1 LLALWL
7 SIAIPILGV
16 AAVPFARR
24 RPGLLAGID
33 GFVMIAIGGVVLLHL
48 LPFAIEHLGSFAFVL
63 VVLGALVPW
72 LLERRTHS
80 SGADRAFALMA
91 VVGLAIHTFFDGTAL
106 VAASLSPDQ
115 APLGLA
121 VVLHRLPVG
130 LMIGLL
136 LGGPRSWRAWLG
148 IALVVG
154 GTFAGYFTG
163 EASLPSMGLN
173 VIAAYQAFI
182 GGMLAHVI
190 YAHAPHA
197 HLPAAVADGGSPKGA
212 PAFGWSGG
220 VGALIGVFVLLALE
234 FVPTGHYA
242 HAHASD
248 LGSPGEVFLDLAL
261 ESAPALLLAF
271 AGGGLIVAFLRSSHM
286 KRLSRGSRSA
296 QALRGMAV
304 GLPLPICS
312 CGVLPVYDGLVR
324 RGAPPAAGLAFLV
337 ATPELGLD
345 AILISWPLLGPVM
358 TIARLV
364 AAALVAWGVAVLV
377 SRSMPAPEAVSDAK
391 VDEDEDEDENA
402 SVGEKLKRAARYG
415 FVEQSDHLL
424 PWIFVGLGVAAWAQP
439 MLADSGLASVSW
451 WAQVALGALIGLPI
465 YVCASGSTPLAA
477 VLMASG
483 LSPGAALAFL
493 LTGPASNVTT
503 FGALS
508 RWHGAGVALR
518 FAVGIVLASIAAGF
532 IVDGFLASYISV
544 PAIGGHAHEEGRIL
558 QWICLGL
565 LAIAAT
571 ASLLRIGPRGWMQQ
585 LGVGAGHDHSHHDH
599 DHDHD
604 DAHGKLAASPAGG
617 GSGCK
622 DGCS

>member
-1 LLALWL
+1 MIALWL
-7 SIAIPILGV
+7 SIAVPILGV

-33 GFVMIAIGGVVLLHL
+33 GFVMVAIGGVVLLHL
-48 LPFAIEHLGSFAFVL
+48 LPFAIRHIGWLAFVL
-63 VVLGALVPW
+63 LVIGAMVPS

-80 SGADRAFALMA
+80 RGADRAFALMA
-91 VVGLAIHTFFDGTAL
+91 VVGVAIHTFFDGAAL

-121 VVLHRLPVG
+121 VILHRLPVG

-148 IALVVG
+148 VALVVG
-154 GTFAGYFTG
+154 GTFAGYWTG
-163 EASLPSMGLN
+163 EASLPLMGLN
-173 VIAAYQAFI
+173 AIAAYQAFI

-190 YAHAPHA
+190 YVHAPHA
-197 HLPAAVADGGSPKGA
+197 HAGAEAGEDDHDHHHDRGIAAAGWTGGI
-212 PAFGWSGG
+212 
-220 VGALIGVFVLLALE
+220 GALLGVAVLLLLE
-234 FVPTGHYA
+234 VVPSAQERA
-242 HAHASD
+242 HVHA
-248 LGSPGEVFLDLAL
+248 GGAEGPGEIFLYLAL

-286 KRLSRGSRSA
+286 ERLSRGSRSA

-324 RGAPPAAGLAFLV
+324 RGVPPAAGLAFLV

-377 SRSMPAPEAVSDAK
+377 SRSMPRRETVADGAPE
-391 VDEDEDEDENA
+391 DEEDHA
-402 SVGEKLKRAARYG
+402 TVGEKLRRAARYG
-415 FVEQSDHLL
+415 FVDQSDHLL
-424 PWIFVGLGVAAWAQP
+424 PWILVGLGIAAWAQP
-439 MLADSGLASVSW
+439 LLANVGLASVSW
-451 WAQVALGALIGLPI
+451 WLQVPLGALIGLPI

-493 LTGPASNVTT
+493 LTGPASNITT

-508 RWHGAGVALR
+508 RWHGRGIALR
-518 FAVGIVLASIAAGF
+518 FAIGITVGAVAAGW
-532 IVDGFLASYISV
+532 IVDGFLGSYIPV
-544 PAIGGHAHEEGRIL
+544 PALGGHEHDEGRLI
-558 QWICLGL
+558 QWACLGL
-565 LAIAAT
+565 LSIAAV
-571 ASLLRIGPRGWMQQ
+571 ASLLRIGPRGWMHE
-585 LGVGAGHDHSHHDH
+585 LGVTGGHGDG
-599 DHDHD
+599 D
-604 DAHGKLAASPAGG
+604 DDDNDRDAPA
-617 GSGCK
+617 CN
-622 DGCS
+622 DGCADGCG